1 MLDVNSKNFS
11 IGYVRHLSGVGK
23 TNRVFFCY
31 LGYAIKIFIIRVN
44 LRKIVIRIMFTTIN
58 GVFENIHSTF

>member
-1 MLDVNSKNFS
+1 MLDVNSKKFS

-23 TNRVFFCY
+23 TNRVIFCY